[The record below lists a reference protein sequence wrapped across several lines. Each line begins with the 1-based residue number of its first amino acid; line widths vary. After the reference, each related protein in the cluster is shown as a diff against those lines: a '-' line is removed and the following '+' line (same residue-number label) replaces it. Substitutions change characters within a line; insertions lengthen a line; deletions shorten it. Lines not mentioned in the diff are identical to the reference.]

1 MGRPT
6 PWRCPMPYRV
16 KHDAN
21 GRDHVCFT
29 GLYKMVRPL
38 YLAAGW
44 LCLGLGFLGI
54 FLPLLPT
61 TPFALLAAFCFSR
74 SSTRLYNW
82 LWAQKT
88 FGPIIRDWNQHGV
101 IQPHIKWLSIA
112 MILLMIGYP
121 VVYGPLALGIKLLL
135 IAIASG
141 VIGFISTRPSQR

>member
-1 MGRPT
+1 MSKQGEIDRFHACAMGFG
-6 PWRCPMPYRV
+6 
-16 KHDAN
+16 N
-21 GRDHVCFT
+21 
-29 GLYKMVRPL
+29 MVRPL

-74 SSTRLYNW
+74 SSTRLHHW
-82 LWAQKT
+82 LINQPT

-101 IQPHIKWLSIA
+101 IRPRMKWVSIA

-121 VVYGPLALGIKLLL
+121 VLCRPLALSIRLAL
-135 IAIASG
+135 IVIAGG
-141 VIGFISTRPSQR
+141 VIGFIWSRPSQR